1 MDPIARKLLEKL
13 AAAGTKADAGVRSRA
28 PALTRS
34 HLSPYLQL
42 RSLQQKE
49 SFETTML
56 SARGAGAVELVWERA
71 NPKDGF
77 IERIDLVDLRALS
90 AFIGEV
96 PLSDR
101 LAAAAEALSEL
112 TGQFPVLRDVL
123 GRWAQV
129 GKVRGIGPDGTQEWI
144 DAARVVAFA
153 AGNTSDRAIA
163 LPLREASAQL
173 FGDSKRIER
182 LTAPMDVLLAGS
194 IEAMPRAP
202 VDVWQ
207 EIGLFRE
214 EQPALLAGKVVV
226 ERLRV
231 TSLLDAPYS
240 GLPAKSVL
248 RLASAPQSVMSI
260 ENLTTFHS
268 EARRRCDDEVLLL
281 YTGGMPSPA
290 WRGMYVRLLTGLP
303 AGTPVFHWGDLDEG
317 GFRIAAFLAKEARSA
332 GQELL
337 PWSMHPDDV
346 PEADRRAASP
356 KTIERMQHF
365 ARAAGWGAIGEAISV
380 SGFTVEQEAL

>member
-163 LPLREASAQL
+163 FPEIAKLSVQSLISGMCLGAGASMLA
-173 FGDSKRIER
+173 FG
-182 LTAPMDVLLAGS
+182 LARQK
-194 IEAMPRAP
+194 ADAR
-202 VDVWQ
+202 Q
-207 EIGLFRE
+207 T
-214 EQPALLAGKVVV
+214 
-226 ERLRV
+226 
-231 TSLLDAPYS
+231 TS
-240 GLPAKSVL
+240 
-248 RLASAPQSVMSI
+248 
-260 ENLTTFHS
+260 
-268 EARRRCDDEVLLL
+268 
-281 YTGGMPSPA
+281 
-290 WRGMYVRLLTGLP
+290 
-303 AGTPVFHWGDLDEG
+303 EG
-317 GFRIAAFLAKEARSA
+317 
-332 GQELL
+332 
-337 PWSMHPDDV
+337 
-346 PEADRRAASP
+346 
-356 KTIERMQHF
+356 
-365 ARAAGWGAIGEAISV
+365 
-380 SGFTVEQEAL
+380 